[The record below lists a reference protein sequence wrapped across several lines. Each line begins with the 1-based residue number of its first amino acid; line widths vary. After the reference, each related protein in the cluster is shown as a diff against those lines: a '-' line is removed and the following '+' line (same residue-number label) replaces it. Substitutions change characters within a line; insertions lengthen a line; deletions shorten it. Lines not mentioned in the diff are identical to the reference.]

1 MKREHDYAC
10 VCREREHSRDI
21 DKLVRSAKVCW
32 AAWIVFVCMV
42 GAALVVVLEALT

>member
-1 MKREHDYAC
+1 MKREHDSAC

-42 GAALVVVLEALT
+42 GVAIVIAWEVIC